1 MEDYIQFSAKTKN
14 EAITKACLEL
24 GTSSDQLDIQVISEG
39 SSGFFGIGS
48 KPAVI
53 KVRRIE
59 PVSDMQEIN
68 DLVESVKLDAIKDEK
83 KLDKT
88 FTKESVPKAA
98 PVKEKKPVKT
108 ETVQVE
114 KTVAE
119 APAKAAAPKEKPV
132 RDFQGKAKPAREKQP
147 RAPKERQPKETRERA
162 PKQGRPVEI
171 LTDPQK
177 IKEVEERAVVFLR
190 DVFGSMDLGE
200 VEITSK
206 YNTAD
211 GSLDVDFEGE
221 DMGILIGK
229 RGQTLDSLQYLTSLV
244 VNKGE
249 STYIRVKLDTEDYR
263 RRRKETLENLARGIA
278 FKVKKTRKPVV
289 LEPMNP
295 YERRI
300 IHASLQGNRY
310 VETVSEGEEP
320 YRHVVVKLKRNNY

>member
-1 MEDYIQFSAKTKN
+1 MEDYIQFSAKTKS
-14 EAITKACLEL
+14 EAITKACIEL
-24 GTSSDQLDIQVISEG
+24 GVSSDQLEIQVISEG
-39 SSGFFGIGS
+39 SNGFFGIGS

-53 KVRRIE
+53 KVRKIE
-59 PVSDMQEIN
+59 PVSEEEEMKEI
-68 DLVESVKLDAIKDEK
+68 VETVKLDSFKEEAPVQEEKKTEAIKPVK
-83 KLDKT
+83 KEI
-88 FTKESVPKAA
+88 KEPKAVSEKPRQPK
-98 PVKEKKPVKT
+98 PVKER
-108 ETVQVE
+108 
-114 KTVAE
+114 A
-119 APAKAAAPKEKPV
+119 AK
-132 RDFQGKAKPAREKQP
+132 EKQP
-147 RAPKERQPKETRERA
+147 REFREPKEKQVREKTA
-162 PKQGRPVEI
+162 KPAKPVEI
-171 LTDPQK
+171 LTDPEE
-177 IKEVEERAVVFLR
+177 IKEVENRAKVFLR
-190 DVFGSMDLGE
+190 DVFASMNLGE
-200 VEITSK
+200 VEITSE
-206 YNTAD
+206 YNTTD
-211 GSLDVDFEGE
+211 GSLEVDFEGE

-320 YRHVVVKLKRNNY
+320 YRHVVVKLKRNN